1 MPIPTGAES
10 HVSPYLRLLRN
21 RPFVLVWSGGTVSTF
36 GDAFFNLTVLWVV
49 YAQTGSTL
57 QTAIVQVVWQLSDA
71 LFAPIAG
78 VLADRWDR
86 QRILVAANLLS
97 AIVVGGL
104 AAVMAGSGE
113 ASTLTIFVTIFL
125 LNLLST
131 FVAPAGAALVPS
143 LVGRDLLATAGGV
156 TATTGQLAY
165 LAGSALA
172 GTLISAAGAVWAVVV
187 NGVSFLIAALAVA
200 MARLPKQ
207 NRPTATAHLGWWRSI
222 FGEARDGWR
231 VMMGAPVIRA
241 VVLLGMLV
249 NGASFIGPLYPA
261 LIRERLDGGAAAYG
275 LLEAAGIA
283 GAVLGGALTGL
294 LERRFGAGR
303 LIAIGWGVVGCTIL
317 GVAASPWLPLTFALE
332 VVAGLTMTASN
343 VTFFAM
349 TQSLI
354 PDDYRGRVFGLSRS
368 LAVATIPISAL
379 AGGWLADVVGVVPVY
394 AFGGVWLLGCAAW
407 AVADARLRTAR
418 I

>member
-1 MPIPTGAES
+1 M
-10 HVSPYLRLLRN
+10 VRLFQN
-21 RPFVLVWSGGTVSTF
+21 RPFVLLWAGGTTSTF

-71 LFAPIAG
+71 LFGPIAG
-78 VLADRWDR
+78 VLADRWNR
-86 QRILVAANLLS
+86 KQILVVANLLS
-97 AIVVGGL
+97 AAVVGGL
-104 AAVMAGSGE
+104 AALMAGNDD
-113 ASTLTIFVTIFL
+113 ASTLAIFVTIFL

-131 FVAPAGAALVPS
+131 FVGPASAAVMPGV
-143 LVGRDLLATAGGV
+143 VGRDLLATAGGM
-156 TATTGQLAY
+156 TATAGQLAY
-165 LAGSALA
+165 LAGSALG
-172 GTLISAAGAVWAVVV
+172 GTLVAAAGAVWAVVV
-187 NGVSFLIAALAVA
+187 NGVSFLLAALAIA
-200 MARLPKQ
+200 LARLPNQ
-207 NRPTATAHLGWWRSI
+207 NRPSAPATAPHGWWRSI

-231 VMMGAPVIRA
+231 VMMDSPTIRA
-241 VVLLGMLV
+241 VVLLAMVV

-261 LIRERLDGGAAAYG
+261 LVRERLDGGAAAYG
-275 LLEAAGIA
+275 VLEAAGIA
-283 GAVLGGALTGL
+283 GGVIGGTLTGL

-303 LIAIGWGVVGCTIL
+303 LMAIGWGVVGCTIL

-332 VVAGLTMTASN
+332 VIAGFALTASN
-343 VTFFAM
+343 VALFAL

-354 PDDYRGRVFGLSRS
+354 PDDFRGRVIGLSRS
-368 LAVATIPISAL
+368 LAVVTIPISAL
-379 AGGWLADVVGVVPVY
+379 LGGWLADIVGVVPVY